1 LFGIINVCIKEVV
14 SLRISVFH
22 RLSTILSKILSIGLS
37 KRFESDFVEDALGTC
52 RSLAFTKD
60 DSTKDSLL
68 EILLPHI
75 LPWLRK
81 YPGETFFF
89 HWINIL
95 KNITLDNVNTN
106 PHKGRCLQLWFV
118 FPPIVGAVK
127 DSISRGLGFNSAT
140 KIRCIM
146 FFSNLCCIPDF
157 AVEIFKNTKYM
168 IDNWFIMVKE
178 QEEDKHNWGIKY
190 WSEFISM
197 LSTVPSLVPHI
208 SPKYDAAMAWCKDN
222 GGWGSDYSRY
232 FNYCYPHLKNWCE
245 LIDSIK
251 ECQDSESTS
260 RLYHK
265 QRGSI
270 LSIFRA
276 YQFRS
281 EIEEHKKE
289 IVLCCQCL
297 RWFFR
302 HLISGTEIYLPITDL
317 NDLIDTFI
325 GHLSRVEKVLESS
338 VDEEYCWIC
347 VNYSL
352 KVQDRKDSFLLSILP
367 TFQHILERGSKE
379 KLGGDVSL
387 WLLCTLRNISNSKF
401 SSTRSSIFTLIKPYV
416 KDWMRIYGDS
426 WIFEEWFII
435 LANLTWSSEDNS
447 PNKRICSESWP
458 FFHPILDVVKRECSG
473 DKIVEGN
480 YSYVLHFFS
489 NLCCDPSHVHEIF
502 VNIKYLLDGWFEA
515 IKKKKHELGIKYWS
529 KLISILS
536 SDISLVPSL
545 SLKYDEMEW
554 CKDNSAGQSDC
565 SMYFQ
570 MCKSYLEQKK
580 LNKFE
585 ILINAIKKCQDSSS
599 TSKLYH
605 KHRQSILSVFRA
617 SMSRGEIIE
626 HTKEIILCCQ
636 CLKWFVRHPISGIK
650 IYLNTPTLNDLV
662 DTFISHMSRVDKV
675 LESVVEEEYCDICV
689 GFTFSYPKKRDSFL
703 PKIFPTFQHILERG
717 SKGKLGDNAIIGVP
731 EGNSIV
737 PKNVLLTLNNIS
749 NSKSSSTQSS
759 IFTLIKP
766 YIIDWMGIYRDVGYY
781 NIWIIILSKISW
793 SPEDNAPNMSICSET
808 WAIFHFILDFMKKEL
823 IGDNIVKREYCFI
836 LKFFS
841 NLCSDRSHAIEV
853 YENIEHLLAD
863 WFEAIKKKKHK
874 NGIKYWSELVSVL
887 SSIPSLVPE
896 ISPKYDSA
904 VEWCRKKNEKGNNA
918 LMRYRENCKRYH
930 DQKFMET
937 LSKSI
942 MDCSDSES
950 TSHLYHQHR
959 GSILSVFLSCQS
971 ESTIKEHKKELVLC
985 FQCLSLF
992 VRHFIPRTNIYLPI
1006 PDLND
1011 LIDTFIDHL
1020 SRVESILEAA
1030 VDKEYCRICLGYTF
1044 KVQDKWN
1051 SFLPKISPTFH
1062 RILERGSKEKLKGNV
1077 PKWLLNALRNI
1088 SRSKSSSTR
1097 SSLFTLIK
1105 PYAKDWMRI
1114 YGDIK
1119 YYERWV
1125 VILANL
1131 TWSSEDNSPNK
1142 RICSESWPFFH
1153 PILDVVKRECSGD
1166 KIVEKGYYKVLDF
1179 FSNLCCDPSHV
1190 HEIYDNIKD
1199 LLDGWYEA
1207 VKKKKHERKIK
1218 NWSKLISMLSTSPS
1232 LVPLLSPKYDT
1243 HMEWCKDNGGWRED
1257 YSRYLN
1263 NCYPYLK
1270 KWNDLINSIKKS
1282 PNSGSTSLLY
1292 LNNRESILFVF
1303 LSSQSPNENEK
1314 HKKELLLCYQCLRLF
1329 VRHNISQNDV
1339 YLPIPELN
1347 NLISIFFDHLSRVNQ
1362 VLQESVEEEYCAICA
1377 DYTSIVTNPSN
1388 LFLDKISTTL
1398 PCILERGSKKKLE
1411 GSIPTNL
1418 ILTLKNISISKS
1430 TSIRSS
1436 IFTIIKPFIKDWL
1449 RLYRKTVHC
1458 YQQPSS
1464 FRYYGEWINILSN
1477 LTWSPEDNAPN
1488 PSICS
1493 EAWSFSPQI
1502 LDFVKK
1508 ECVEI
1513 DNEYFSVMHLFSNFC
1528 CDPSHAIELFENIK
1542 DLLDGWFKIH
1552 KIGIKYDD
1560 HMGIKCWTK
1569 LFSMLTAVPSLVP
1582 HISPKYDD
1590 SITFRANSGSS
1601 SSQYLSNVFSVIS
1614 SSHLPFLLKSI
1625 PSISIIPP
1633 IVTLKSPSSDGYIFA
1648 THVCSGMGRVKASH
1662 EKCKI
1667 PSYYNVL
1674 TGSEI
1679 KCRCLDF
1686 GRVCYTIDEFKVKDT
1701 VSEAADEIEKDE
1713 KEKVT
1718 SDTSNPELP
1727 QTVHSSLIQYTHP
1740 QHLLVKMTFT

>member
-1 LFGIINVCIKEVV
+1 
-14 SLRISVFH
+14 LRISVFH

-37 KRFESDFVEDALGTC
+37 KRFGSDFVEDALGTC
-52 RSLAFTKD
+52 RSLACSKD

-190 WSEFISM
+190 WSEFVSM

-208 SPKYDAAMAWCKDN
+208 SPKYDAAMAWCKVN

-232 FNYCYPHLKNWCE
+232 FSYCYPHLKNWCE

-251 ECQDSESTS
+251 ECQDSKSTS
-260 RLYHK
+260 KLYQK

-276 YQFRS
+276 SMSRS

-426 WIFEEWFII
+426 WIFEEWFIM
-435 LANLTWSSEDNS
+435 LKFLSWSPEDDS
-447 PNKRICSESWP
+447 PNKCICSELWS
-458 FFHPILDVVKRECSG
+458 FFHPILDFVKRECSQ

-480 YSYVLHFFS
+480 YSYVLDFFS

-502 VNIKYLLDGWFEA
+502 DNIKDLLDGWFEA

-529 KLISILS
+529 QLISMLS
-536 SDISLVPSL
+536 SDISLVPCL

-570 MCKSYLEQKK
+570 MCNSYLEQKK

-585 ILINAIKKCQDSSS
+585 ILINTIKKCQDSSS
-599 TSKLYH
+599 TSNLYH

-617 SMSRGEIIE
+617 HRSKSEIE
-626 HTKEIILCCQ
+626 AHKTDLVLCCL
-636 CLKWFVRHPISGIK
+636 CLRWFVKHEVSRFKIFLPISDLINL
-650 IYLNTPTLNDLV
+650 IHTFLEYL
-662 DTFISHMSRVDKV
+662 SRVEEVLEGVIDESYCSICVNYAFKV
-675 LESVVEEEYCDICV
+675 LDGY
-689 GFTFSYPKKRDSFL
+689 DSFL
-703 PKIFPTFQHILERG
+703 GKISPTYSRIFERNSSKKLETITK
-717 SKGKLGDNAIIGVP
+717 SIP

-749 NSKSSSTQSS
+749 NSKSSSTRSS

-781 NIWIIILSKISW
+781 NIWIIILSKITW
-793 SPEDNAPNMSICSET
+793 SLEDNAPNMSICSET
-808 WAIFHFILDFMKKEL
+808 WSIFHFILDFMKKEL

-904 VEWCRKKNEKGNNA
+904 MEWCKENGSKIDIFSRYLEACNPHPRKLDDLISIVLIDTIK
-918 LMRYRENCKRYH
+918 
-930 DQKFMET
+930 
-937 LSKSI
+937 KSQ
-942 MDCSDSES
+942 DPDS
-950 TSHLYHQHR
+950 TSKLYLKHR
-959 GSILSVFLSCQS
+959 ETILSFFLAYQSRSEIEEHKTELILSILSVFLKSQS
-971 ESTIKEHKKELVLC
+971 KRGIEKHKREIHQCYKCLRWFVCHEL
-985 FQCLSLF
+985 FG
-992 VRHFIPRTNIYLPI
+992 TTIYLPI
-1006 PDLND
+1006 IDLND
-1011 LIDTFIDHL
+1011 LIDTFIDHM
-1020 SRVESILEAA
+1020 SRVEEVLKET
-1030 VDKEYCRICLGYTF
+1030 VDEEYCRFCDIFIF
-1044 KVQDKWN
+1044 KVQDKLD
-1051 SFLPKISPTFH
+1051 SLLSKIGPTFQS
-1062 RILERGSKEKLKGNV
+1062 ILERGREKKLDSGISWYLLLSLK
-1077 PKWLLNALRNI
+1077 NI
-1088 SRSKSSSTR
+1088 SKSKSSSTR
-1097 SSLFTLIK
+1097 SSVFTLIK
-1105 PYAKDWMRI
+1105 PYLKDWLRI
-1114 YGDIK
+1114 YGDSW
-1119 YYERWV
+1119 YYEEWII
-1125 VILANL
+1125 ILRNV
-1131 TWSSEDNSPNK
+1131 TWLPEDKSPNK
-1142 RICSESWPFFH
+1142 QW
-1153 PILDVVKRECSGD
+1153 
-1166 KIVEKGYYKVLDF
+1166 
-1179 FSNLCCDPSHV
+1179 
-1190 HEIYDNIKD
+1190 IK
-1199 LLDGWYEA
+1199 
-1207 VKKKKHERKIK
+1207 
-1218 NWSKLISMLSTSPS
+1218 
-1232 LVPLLSPKYDT
+1232 
-1243 HMEWCKDNGGWRED
+1243 
-1257 YSRYLN
+1257 
-1263 NCYPYLK
+1263 
-1270 KWNDLINSIKKS
+1270 
-1282 PNSGSTSLLY
+1282 
-1292 LNNRESILFVF
+1292 
-1303 LSSQSPNENEK
+1303 
-1314 HKKELLLCYQCLRLF
+1314 
-1329 VRHNISQNDV
+1329 
-1339 YLPIPELN
+1339 
-1347 NLISIFFDHLSRVNQ
+1347 
-1362 VLQESVEEEYCAICA
+1362 
-1377 DYTSIVTNPSN
+1377 
-1388 LFLDKISTTL
+1388 
-1398 PCILERGSKKKLE
+1398 
-1411 GSIPTNL
+1411 
-1418 ILTLKNISISKS
+1418 
-1430 TSIRSS
+1430 
-1436 IFTIIKPFIKDWL
+1436 
-1449 RLYRKTVHC
+1449 
-1458 YQQPSS
+1458 
-1464 FRYYGEWINILSN
+1464 ILSN
-1477 LTWSPEDNAPN
+1477 LTWSPEDNASN

-1508 ECVEI
+1508 ECVKI

-1542 DLLDGWFKIH
+1542 DLLDGWFKKH
-1552 KIGIKYDD
+1552 ETGIKYDD
-1560 HMGIKCWTK
+1560 HMRIKCWTK
-1569 LFSMLTAVPSLVP
+1569 LLSMLTTVPSLVP

-1590 SITFRANSGSS
+1590 SIRWCWKYDHANSGSS

-1686 GRVCYTIDEFKVKDT
+1686 GRVCYTIDEFKVKD
-1701 VSEAADEIEKDE
+1701 
-1713 KEKVT
+1713 
-1718 SDTSNPELP
+1718 
-1727 QTVHSSLIQYTHP
+1727 
-1740 QHLLVKMTFT
+1740 